1 MDFYSILGWLGTI
14 LIVGA
19 YWLNS
24 TKRVES
30 TSRAY
35 QLMNL
40 LGAIGVGFNVFHQ
53 AAWPAVTLQV
63 IWGIIAL
70 YSLCS
75 SLLKK
80 KV

>member
-1 MDFYSILGWLGTI
+1 MDVYSILGWVGTI
-14 LIVGA
+14 LIVLA

-30 TSRAY
+30 TSVAY
-35 QLMNL
+35 QAVNL

-53 AAWPAVTLQV
+53 AAWPALALQV
-63 IWGIIAL
+63 TWGIIAL
-70 YSLCS
+70 S

-80 KV
+80 KE